1 MAITW
6 EDVKG
11 TLDRPTSRKAG
22 APKVVTVRVTG
33 PTSYATG
40 GFDVTVEELSEII
53 AGYVIAGS
61 GYTADIDFAN
71 SDKNKLRVIAYSA
84 ADTEVAA
91 ETDLSGVSFTV
102 IAFGW

>member
-11 TLDRPTSRKAG
+11 KLDRPIGKKAG
-22 APKVVTVRVTG
+22 APKVVVKRVAG
-33 PTSYATG
+33 PSSYATG
-40 GFDVTVEELSEII
+40 GFDVTVEEFSEII
-53 AGYVIAGS
+53 AGFVVAGS

-84 ADTEVAA
+84 AGAEVSAG
-91 ETDLSGVSFTV
+91 TDLSGVSFTI

>member
-11 TLDRPTSRKAG
+11 RLRRPFGKKAG
-22 APKVVTVRVTG
+22 EPKVVVKRVAG
-33 PTSYATG
+33 PSSYATG

-53 AGYVIAGS
+53 AGFVVAGS

-71 SDKNKLRVIAYSA
+71 SDKNKLRIIAYSA
-84 ADTEVAA
+84 ADTEVTA
-91 ETDLSGVSFTV
+91 ETDLSGVNFTI

>member
-6 EDVKG
+6 EDIKG
-11 TLDRPTSRKAG
+11 KLDRPIGRKAG
-22 APKVVTVRVTG
+22 APKVIVKRVVG
-33 PTSYATG
+33 PSSYATG
-40 GFDVTVEELSEII
+40 GFDVTIEEFSEII
-53 AGYVIAGS
+53 AGFVVAGS

-84 ADTEVAA
+84 AGTEVAA
-91 ETDLSGVSFTV
+91 ETDLSGVYFTV